1 MLDQFRS
8 TCGFLGEARCRRVKI
23 SLWLQS
29 QATQYLGKQSMTIA
43 QFDRISKDP
52 AEILAY
58 MEQQADLFEQAKPQI
73 VEAYLN
79 QYVWFENGQ
88 VLDSDPNHE
97 ALVLRIYGAG
107 ETRPLFIREVMAVKP
122 KFLVRS
128 APNLS

>member
-1 MLDQFRS
+1 LAKLDIVELKL
-8 TCGFLGEARCRRVKI
+8 TY
-23 SLWLQS
+23 WLQS
-29 QATQYLGKQSMTIA
+29 QPSEYLGKQSMTIA
-43 QFDRISKDP
+43 QSDRISIDP

-58 MEQQADLFEQAKPQI
+58 MEQQAEQFEKNKPQI

-97 ALVLRIYGAG
+97 ALVLRIYGAAAP
-107 ETRPLFIREVMAVKP
+107 RPLFIRKVMVVEP

>member
-1 MLDQFRS
+1 
-8 TCGFLGEARCRRVKI
+8 
-23 SLWLQS
+23 
-29 QATQYLGKQSMTIA
+29 MTIA
-43 QFDRISKDP
+43 QSDRISTDP

-58 MEQQADLFEQAKPQI
+58 MEQQAEQFEKAKPQI

-97 ALVLRIYGAG
+97 TLVLRIYGTG
-107 ETRPLFIREVMAVKP
+107 EPRPLFIRKVMAVEP

>member
-1 MLDQFRS
+1 M
-8 TCGFLGEARCRRVKI
+8 
-23 SLWLQS
+23 QS
-29 QATQYLGKQSMTIA
+29 QPTEYLGKQSMTIA
-43 QFDRISKDP
+43 QFDRISIDP

-58 MEQQADLFEQAKPQI
+58 MEQQAEQFEKNKPQI

-97 ALVLRIYGAG
+97 TLVLRIYGAG
-107 ETRPLFIREVMAVKP
+107 EPRPLFIRKVMAVEP